1 MDKFIRFSMVLLL
14 LLNSA
19 IHAASLKSLN
29 NYDVMNLVKG
39 NTITTILLTDVGNNL
54 KNNAF
59 RGYFSP
65 SGKAI
70 GRFSNKQ
77 NNQPQQDQGVW
88 TVKSDGSFCI
98 TWERWNKQKP
108 VCLLIYKAENG
119 YMLLNQQ
126 TNHFEGF
133 ILKTK
138 PGDQLDFETSVKH

>member
-14 LLNSA
+14 LFNSA
-19 IHAASLKSLN
+19 IHAASLQSLN

-39 NTITTILLTDVGNNL
+39 NTITTIPLNSVDNGLQNNT
-54 KNNAF
+54 F
-59 RGYFSP
+59 RGYFGP
-65 SGKAI
+65 NGKAI
-70 GRFSNKQ
+70 GHFSNKT
-77 NNQPQQDQGVW
+77 NSQPQQDQGVW

-126 TNHFEGF
+126 SNYFEAF

-138 PGDQLDFETSVKH
+138 PGDQLDLETSVEH